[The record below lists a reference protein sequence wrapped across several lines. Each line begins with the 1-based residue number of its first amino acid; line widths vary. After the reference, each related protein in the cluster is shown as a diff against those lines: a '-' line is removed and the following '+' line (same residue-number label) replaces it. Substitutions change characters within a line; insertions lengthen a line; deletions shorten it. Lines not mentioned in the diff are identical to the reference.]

1 VDKKRTWQKVGDN
14 NPLSFKYSDGFRRR
28 NVNHVSQ
35 SSSLRHVLLSS
46 EWLMIPI
53 KSYINTKCSFGGQF
67 RFIRVR
73 WRHICPMLFRLVG
86 AVHKF
91 T

>member
-53 KSYINTKCSFGGQF
+53 KSYI
-67 RFIRVR
+67 
-73 WRHICPMLFRLVG
+73 
-86 AVHKF
+86 
-91 T
+91 